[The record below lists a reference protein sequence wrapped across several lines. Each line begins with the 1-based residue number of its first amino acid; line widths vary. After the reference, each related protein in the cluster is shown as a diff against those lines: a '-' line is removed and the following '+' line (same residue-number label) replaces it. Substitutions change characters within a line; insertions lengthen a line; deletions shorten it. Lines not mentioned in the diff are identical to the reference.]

1 MRADYQIDR
10 HVRLLRCAGW
20 LICALLGLAVVLAM
34 AWKIAQVSEQR
45 ALQATRE
52 HLAASLNSLAAEHLA
67 RHRELGAQWR
77 KTNPFV
83 LLRWEQDNYCGEL
96 PAGQAP
102 QSACWYWLPSRAWVL
117 YRARFADGWAR
128 GQGEVRAWRVLVVP
142 AELSTASQS
151 GHGAFALELDP
162 VPAAQVSAAGY

>member
-102 QSACWYWLPSRAWVL
+102 QSACWYWRKFSPATSRADWRSPTYCSL
-117 YRARFADGWAR
+117 HSWAACQRLTWPIARCCARCWCRKWSNWA
-128 GQGEVRAWRVLVVP
+128 
-142 AELSTASQS
+142 TAGRFPLQ
-151 GHGAFALELDP
+151 
-162 VPAAQVSAAGY
+162 